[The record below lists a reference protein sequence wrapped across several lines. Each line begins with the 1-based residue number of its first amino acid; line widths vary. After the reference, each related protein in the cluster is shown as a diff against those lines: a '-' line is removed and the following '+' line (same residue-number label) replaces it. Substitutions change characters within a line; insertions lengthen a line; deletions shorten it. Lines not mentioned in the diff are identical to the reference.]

1 MVAGGQRIRLRVVGA
16 SLALVCGCA
25 APRPYPLAQPMWVDD
40 DRQPFLPEPASAF
53 SPFGWD
59 AADNLAFRPV
69 TSTFAVQLRKEAVNV
84 NAVDEVP
91 DSSWFTNRIGRTSMS
106 SEEVARGPCTKPSPE
121 LAFPWKVT
129 GAKQDGAN
137 PGFQITAANGVRY
150 LLKFDDANQP
160 ERATAAD
167 VVGSKLYHA
176 AGFHVP
182 CNQIVFFTSEQLVV
196 PESASAL
203 QGRVITRDRVDKL
216 LALAP
221 HRPDGSFRAIASEWL
236 KGKPI
241 GPWNYDGVR
250 DDDPNDVVKHEDRR
264 ELRGSRVIGAWLN
277 HFDARAQN
285 TLAMFVTEP
294 GGKGYVEH
302 YILDWGD
309 TIGSLWDWDP
319 ISRRLGYNYY
329 LDLGAGIND
338 FVTFGAVERPW
349 ERAHFGPTG
358 PTLAYFSD
366 ADFDAATWKPG
377 YPNPAFEAMTERDG
391 AWMGRILS
399 HFDDAIIDAVVAQAR
414 FSSPV
419 TTAEL
424 ARILKARRDK
434 TLARYLS
441 VVSSLT
447 APQLEESGGMTT
459 LCLVDVASGAA
470 TTSEATAVALLDG
483 GSKPEWL
490 LTAGAARKVCATLP
504 STDQKYLVVD
514 VRRPAKASPARVHLA
529 RDSAQWQIVGLER
542 PDHFESPPN
551 PK

>member
-1 MVAGGQRIRLRVVGA
+1 
-16 SLALVCGCA
+16 
-25 APRPYPLAQPMWVDD
+25 MWVDD
-40 DRQPFLPEPASAF
+40 DRKPFLPEPAGAF

-69 TSTFAVQLRKEAVNV
+69 TSTFAVQLRKESVNV

-91 DSSWFTNRIGRTSMS
+91 DSSWFENRIGRKPMS
-106 SEEVARGPCTKPSPE
+106 PEDVARGPCTKQSPE

-137 PGFQITAANGVRY
+137 PGFQITAADGVRY

-182 CNQIVFFTSEQLVV
+182 CNRIVIFNSEHLVV

-203 QGRVITRDRVDKL
+203 QGKVITRERVDKL

-221 HRPDGSFRAIASEWL
+221 HRPDGSFRAMATEWL
-236 KGKPI
+236 PGKPI

-250 DDDPNDVVKHEDRR
+250 ADDPNDVVKHEDRR

-285 TLAMFVTEP
+285 TLAMFVTGP

-302 YILDWGD
+302 HIIDWGD
-309 TIGSLWDWDP
+309 TLGSLWDWDP

-329 LDLGAGIND
+329 LDLGAGLND
-338 FVTFGAVERPW
+338 FVTFGAIERPW
-349 ERAHFGPTG
+349 ERAQFGPTG
-358 PTLAYFSD
+358 PTLAYFSA
-366 ADFDAATWKPG
+366 ADFDAAAWKPG

-391 AWMGRILS
+391 AWMARIMSRL
-399 HFDDAIIDAVVAQAR
+399 DDPIIDAVVAQAR
-414 FSSPV
+414 FTNPV
-419 TTAEL
+419 ATAEL
-424 ARILKARRDK
+424 ARILKSRRDK
-434 TLARYLS
+434 ALARYLT

-447 APQLEESGGMTT
+447 DPHVEEVDGKAV
-459 LCLVDVASGAA
+459 LCLTDFAPGAA
-470 TTSEATAVALLDG
+470 APVEATAVALLDG

-490 LTAGAARKVCATLP
+490 STQGTGGKACAILP
-504 STDQKYLVVD
+504 TTRQHYLVVD

-529 RDSAQWQIVGLER
+529 RDTAQWQVVGLER
-542 PDHFESPPN
+542 PDQYESPPN
-551 PK
+551 PR

>member
-1 MVAGGQRIRLRVVGA
+1 MRSRLLGA
-16 SLALVCGCA
+16 AIALVCSCA

-40 DRQPFLPEPASAF
+40 DRHPFLPEPASAF

-91 DSSWFTNRIGRTSMS
+91 DSSWFANRIGRKPMS
-106 SEEVARGPCTKPSPE
+106 PEDVARGPCTKPSPE

-167 VVGSKLYHA
+167 VVGSKFYHA

-182 CNQIVFFTSEQLVV
+182 CNRVVFFKAEQLTV

-203 QGRVITRDRVDKL
+203 QGKVITRERVDQL

-221 HRPDGSFRAIASEWL
+221 HLPNGDFRAMATEWL
-236 KGKPI
+236 PGKPL

-250 DDDPNDVVKHEDRR
+250 ADDPNDVVKHEDRR

-285 TLAMFVTEP
+285 TLAMFLT
-294 GGKGYVEH
+294 GADGKGYVEH
-302 YILDWGD
+302 HIIDWGD
-309 TIGSLWDWDP
+309 TLGSLWDWDP
-319 ISRRLGYNYY
+319 ISRRLGYTYY
-329 LDLGAGIND
+329 LDLGAGAND
-338 FVTFGAVERPW
+338 FITFGAVERPW
-349 ERAHFGPTG
+349 ERAHLGPTG
-358 PTLAYFSD
+358 PTLGYFSD
-366 ADFDAATWKPG
+366 ADFDAAAWKPG

-391 AWMGRILS
+391 AWMARIMS
-399 HFDDAIIDAVVAQAR
+399 RFDDATIDAVVAEAR
-414 FSSPV
+414 FSSQV

-434 TLARYLS
+434 ALARYLS
-441 VVSSLT
+441 VLSTLT
-447 APQLEESGGMTT
+447 APQLEEAGGKTT
-459 LCLVDVASGAA
+459 LCLVDVATDAA
-470 TTSEATAVALLDG
+470 ATSEATAVALLDG
-483 GSKPEWL
+483 GSHPEWL
-490 LTAGAARKVCATLP
+490 STQGLDGKACAVLP
-504 STDQKYLVVD
+504 STAQRYLVVD
-514 VRRPAKASPARVHLA
+514 VRRPARTSPARVHLA
-529 RDSAQWQIVGLER
+529 RDTSHWLVVGLER
-542 PDHFESPPN
+542 PDRFEAPPSP
-551 PK
+551 